1 MGARTDTGVAGTTE
15 YPTTPLLLER
25 KPKKNNILIGND
37 ATQIRFA
44 EQYLS
49 MEHGVPIRHEAVPA
63 VNDDMLLGND
73 VPKLYLV
80 DRSSLI
86 DISPKEKAKT
96 GIWSLDLI
104 EKGSAGMNAI
114 VRYAAKL
121 IEIEKP
127 DKDIVAKVS
136 YELVK
141 ESDPSSKKY
150 LLSDIRAAVWQTA
163 WLLSGPMERS
173 QRWLAPWENWM
184 LWMPKGDRD
193 TVRYRLNTLYRELVM
208 WVFASTGDERGVR
221 KTGGRWDAKQFQ
233 RLSGLQLPREKVY
246 NTIAVLSAW
255 RGGDHDPFVCAIRI
269 SKIWEAKK

>member
-37 ATQIRFA
+37 ATQIRFT

-63 VNDDMLLGND
+63 VNDDMLLGFD

-104 EKGSAGMNAI
+104 GKDSAGINAI
-114 VRYAAKL
+114 IRYAAKL
-121 IEIEKP
+121 IGIEKP
-127 DKDIVAKVS
+127 DKDIVAKVG
-136 YELVK
+136 YELIK
-141 ESDPSSKKY
+141 ESDPNKKN
-150 LLSDIRAAVWQTA
+150 LLSDVRAAVWQA
-163 WLLSGPMERS
+163 SWLLSGPIDRS
-173 QRWLAPWENWM
+173 PRWIAPWENWM

-193 TVRYRLNTLYRELVM
+193 TMRYRLNTLYRELVM
-208 WVFASTGDERGVR
+208 WVFAFVGDEQGVR

-233 RLSGLQLPREKVY
+233 RLSGLHLPKDKVY
-246 NTIAVLSAW
+246 STLAELSNW
-255 RGGDHDPFVCAIRI
+255 RTHDDYDPFVCAIRI
-269 SKIWEAKK
+269 SKIWDTKK

>member
-37 ATQIRFA
+37 ATQIRFT